1 MQASKTHWPSILL
14 LIAIALGVL
23 GLATASLATGV
34 ASLIGLFDEL
44 TDAAGTMIQSVAFG
58 FEAGLLLVCAW
69 FIFQK
74 TLDREGSERIVQFP
88 FSFWHLFIYL
98 PAILFV
104 IGFGALIT
112 ITEIK
117 WLAWLTLPILTI
129 GSVCLPI
136 GLILGVGSHGLKF
149 GPRWKAWGT
158 IAISMTISPILM
170 VTLEILILAA
180 IVIALAIFLSLQPG
194 LVEQLNELVVELNQS
209 FDEEA
214 ALTLLAPYLS
224 KPGIIASI
232 FLYLSLFVPLV
243 EELFKPLA
251 VWLFARKM
259 ESAADGFSLGLLS
272 GGIFA
277 LLESLNVGGNGSTA
291 WSVIVGV
298 RIGTS
303 LLHITASGLMGV
315 AIVQLFHQKRV
326 GRFLLTYEAVVLLHG
341 LWNACAAGT
350 AFATLGEYIGRPQWI
365 WNLPAALGGFV
376 ILFGGMSL
384 ILIAANRKLVKEKAQ
399 SSGAET
405 QSSG

>member
-1 MQASKTHWPSILL
+1 MQPSKTHWPSILI

-23 GLATASLATGV
+23 GLATASMATAV
-34 ASLIGLFDEL
+34 ASLVGLFDEF
-44 TDAAGTMIQSVAFG
+44 TDAAGTMIQSAAFG
-58 FEAGLLLVCAW
+58 FEACLLLVCAW

-74 TLDREGSERIVQFP
+74 TMGREAAERIVQFP
-88 FSFWHLFIYL
+88 FSIWHIFIYL

-104 IGFGALIT
+104 LGFGALIT

-136 GLILGVGSHGLKF
+136 ALILGVGSRGMNF
-149 GPRWKAWGT
+149 GARWKAWGT
-158 IAISMTISPILM
+158 VAISMSISPILM
-170 VTLEILILAA
+170 VTIELMILAA
-180 IVIALAIFLSLQPG
+180 IVIIWAIYLSIQPG
-194 LVEQLNELVVELNQS
+194 MVERFNELVFALDQNLN
-209 FDEEA
+209 EEA
-214 ALTLLAPYLS
+214 ALSLLAPYLS
-224 KPGIIASI
+224 RPGTIASI

-243 EELFKPLA
+243 EEFIKPLA

-259 ESAADGFSLGLLS
+259 KSAGDGLSLGLLC
-272 GGIFA
+272 GGVFA
-277 LLESLNVGGNGSTA
+277 LIESLNVGGNGGTA

-315 AIVQLFHQKRV
+315 AIVQLFHQKKV
-326 GRFLLTYEAVVLLHG
+326 ARFLLTYAAVVLLHG

-350 AFATLGEYIGRPQWI
+350 AMATLGEFIDRPQWI
-365 WNLPAALGGFV
+365 WYMPAALGGFV

-384 ILIAANRKLVKEKAQ
+384 ILIAANRRLVDAQ
-399 SSGAET
+399 AQPAGAET
-405 QSSG
+405 QRSG